1 MSYLGT
7 SSLAPWH
14 YHLEVVELHP
24 EMCSGRS
31 ITSESVGQRFES
43 SNHYS
48 NKGKFHCTADLLFDS
63 IIYIQISKF
72 VANVYVA
79 MQLNPM
85 QTKVEVSRT
94 VIDPLIKL

>member
-1 MSYLGT
+1 MYCQLYKKYKNRLNRGREWPIFKI
-7 SSLAPWH
+7 SS
-14 YHLEVVELHP
+14 
-24 EMCSGRS
+24 
-31 ITSESVGQRFES
+31 I
-43 SNHYS
+43 NYS
-48 NKGKFHCTADLLFDS
+48 NKGKFHCTANLLFDS